1 MPFDAKVALEME
13 KKEKE
18 IEETINENI
27 AVDPLFKKLLKE
39 LPDNAKISALV
50 ALLEDISSDP
60 EKLRKFREGLGIR

>member
-18 IEETINENI
+18 IEETVNENI

-60 EKLRKFREGLGIR
+60 EKLKKFREGLGIR